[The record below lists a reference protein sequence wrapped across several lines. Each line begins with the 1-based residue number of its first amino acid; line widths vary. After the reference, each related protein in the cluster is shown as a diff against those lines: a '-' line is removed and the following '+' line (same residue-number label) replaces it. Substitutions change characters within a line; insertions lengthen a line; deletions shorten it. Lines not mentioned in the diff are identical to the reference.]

1 MTEQYTPG
9 WIPAGVEQFVEEY
22 SKSLLPAPKEV
33 EEETDWESRHKE
45 REAKREEIRNRVRN
59 ADGSKAYFHKGMPLP
74 SLMDG
79 TDKKVGVYARVSTK
93 STDQTSSI
101 ENQELYYTK
110 KIAENEHWEMTEI
123 YKDEGKSGMEAKH
136 RKDFQRMILDAKA
149 GKMDLILC
157 ASVSR
162 FARDISDCIRYITKL
177 RTMNPQH
184 PVDVYF
190 ETENIHTLDP
200 NSEQVLHFHALLAH
214 WESANK
220 SRRMILSYDQR
231 ICTGQY
237 PVSDLL
243 GYRHTK
249 DGQLIVHEE
258 EAKTV
263 KYVFLA
269 LAAGKSCQSIADDL
283 TRMHRKTLKGNMV
296 WDSNMVRSITQNER
310 RWGDLEARKTIV
322 LDPREK
328 IIVKNNG
335 IRDWAF
341 VPGHHEGIV
350 TPELAK
356 AAQYMTSSCGRI
368 QNGVPSLRVIDSGA
382 LKGFVGVC
390 PRWRGI
396 NRDTFLSACETAYS
410 DEDLQSLKQEIEIY
424 QGRAQNDTAPM
435 KLNGYEV
442 PYGILFLTPAMPSL
456 TISKKSVSFNKAC
469 HKKLGYCQWVEIL
482 YHPLTQ
488 TIALRESSPADENAV
503 RWTTESGGCCQ
514 EIETKAFS
522 DAVYESLHWIP
533 AYRFRFRGITKERHG
548 ERIIFF
554 SLDEPQILVGKYSRT
569 VDDSTS
575 RARYIPY
582 TTDALNTSPTEE
594 NCAAFPKEWRSNAG
608 LHYMLREKRN
618 EVMSSVTADDIRRIG
633 VEIENPLIGTIPK
646 REQILQELDELLL
659 SM

>member
-1 MTEQYTPG
+1 MTEQHTPG
-9 WIPAGVEQFVEEY
+9 WIPAGVEQFIEEY
-22 SKSLLPAPKEV
+22 SKPLLPAPKDAG
-33 EEETDWESRHKE
+33 EETDWESRHKE

-59 ADGSKAYFHKGMPLP
+59 AEGSKEYFHKGMPLP
-74 SLMDG
+74 SFMDD

-110 KIAENEHWEMTEI
+110 KISENEHWEMTEI

-136 RKDFQRMILDAKA
+136 RKDFQRMISDAKA

-200 NSEQVLHFHALLAH
+200 NAEQVLHFHALLAH

-237 PVSDLL
+237 PVADLL

-249 DGQLIVHEE
+249 DGQLIVHED

-283 TRMHRKTLKGNMV
+283 TRLHRKTLKGKMI
-296 WDSNMVRSITQNER
+296 WDSNMVRNLTQNER

-356 AAQYMTSSCGRI
+356 AAQYMTSSGGRI
-368 QNGVPSLRVIDSGA
+368 QNGVPTLRVIDSGA
-382 LKGFVGVC
+382 LKGFVSVC

-396 NRDTFLSACETAYS
+396 NRETFLSACESVYP
-410 DEDLQSLKQEIEIY
+410 DEDLQSLKREIEIF
-424 QGRAQNDTAPM
+424 QGREQNDAASM

-442 PYGILFLTPAMPSL
+442 PYGILFLTPAMPSM
-456 TISKKSVSFNKAC
+456 TISKKSISFNKAC
-469 HKKLGYCQWVEIL
+469 HKKLGFCQWVEIL

-488 TIALRESSPADENAV
+488 IIALRESNPSDENAV
-503 RWTTESGGCCQ
+503 QWTTESGGCCQ
-514 EIETKAFS
+514 NIETKAFS
-522 DAVYESLHWIP
+522 DAVYESLRWIP
-533 AYRFRFRGITKERHG
+533 EYRFRFRGITKERKR
-548 ERIIFF
+548 EKIIFF
-554 SLDEPQILVGKYSRT
+554 SLDEPQILVGKQSR
-569 VDDSTS
+569 VIDDRSTCT
-575 RARYIPY
+575 RYISY
-582 TTDALNTSPTEE
+582 TTDHPKTTLSEE
-594 NCAAFPKEWRSNAG
+594 DCAAFPKEWKGNAG
-608 LHYMLREKRN
+608 LRYIFREKRN
-618 EVMSSVTADDIRRIG
+618 EIMSSVTADDIRRIG
-633 VEIENPLIGTIPK
+633 TEIENPLIGTIPK
-646 REQILQELDELLL
+646 RDQILQELDDLLL